1 MIINRVQPFKIYINN
16 KPLNKQNARILPQLP
31 FDTVTFAGKKKQ
43 QLIGKYDQNKVIK
56 RLTEKGAPRK
66 SVNSILDNPKKKQ
79 ALVKFIEDIEQEKI
93 KFSRTPREREVVLA
107 LDNEFSYDELQK
119 IIDWQDNIKNEKA
132 IFSRPLKTKEALAAI
147 EAGADEAQIQRAIIL
162 SNQDEEGNHY
172 LTYPITFKEGLY
184 AASKGWDDEQA
195 DVFYT
200 LRKNHIYAPDVVDN
214 PKKYQKLIELT
225 KSSTFKRPLS
235 IIEAASVVDRNYTDK
250 QIQRYIELKNK
261 KNELENDGVGQ
272 KELTEQ
278 QIFTIVG
285 NNLSDFQTD
294 YYLKYG
300 DKLGIFPIIAN
311 EKSLKRFLNLIGEFG
326 EVQTSRALLYDE
338 AKLIFDSKSE
348 VEPERVQKYI
358 DLIDKKMEP
367 HKASRLVLKFWEYR
381 NTNDINRLN
390 NKEKRELLKK
400 IMTET
405 TSFYISSTSIKDF
418 PLIPKNQEEYCEIV
432 QKLANS
438 LSNDIEKLTEKENKI
453 FEDALNNL
461 IEKIPIINLEEN
473 SKEIKKELNDISVG
487 ISEIKDNKNAKRIIE
502 KNLKI
507 LQKIANNEDFKRLSA
522 KDKKI
527 LTLATLL
534 FNINQPQGEKIQ
546 ENEAAFD
553 AFYAIQRLDL
563 DEEEQIK
570 IYEIIKNQNWQ
581 EDFREENLRKNPQ
594 ISWYFEE
601 SSENIENRDDIVEG
615 EIQKMAQD
623 IAFKTRYSNTFE
635 LTKILSKVLV
645 ENRGNNLDVF
655 DKYSKEIE
663 KYLEHIHKTQIFLP
677 QTKFPK
683 ASQIKGGEVF
693 KEKNIKNVVLD
704 LTKCDFKLEKYGF
717 EKGTTKDNLYMLLHG
732 LDRVD
737 QLSNFSTFSIIDTEA
752 LLSSSYINQANHKV
766 FRQQGVI
773 LDVNSSDI
781 HAGYYKDFGSGIK
794 KTLERAKR
802 EYIFAENDGVFKRG
816 ECRTYIPSL
825 IKQKLHLSD
834 KQYIE
839 LIKKIQNLKS
849 WTAIQK
855 FNPKVAN
862 AMKSIFDEMELGK
875 RKYGREYNEVLVSR
889 PKIQAVF
896 SYGQEYENIPIFL
909 KEYAMKNDLPIIL
922 LGD

>member
-1 MIINRVQPFKIYINN
+1 MIINRVQPFKICINN

-56 RLTEKGAPRK
+56 RLIEKGAPRK

-93 KFSRTPREREVVLA
+93 KFSRTPREREVILA

-261 KNELENDGVGQ
+261 KNELENDEVGQ

-400 IMTET
+400 IMTESN
-405 TSFYISSTSIKDF
+405 SFYACRTNVKDF

-461 IEKIPIINLEEN
+461 IEKISTINLEEN

-527 LTLATLL
+527 LTLAALL
-534 FNINQPQGEKIQ
+534 FNINQPQGEKMQ

-635 LTKILSKVLV
+635 LTKILSKALV
-645 ENRGNNLDVF
+645 ENKGNNLDVF

-663 KYLEHIHKTQIFLP
+663 KYIEHIHKTQIFLP

>member
-1 MIINRVQPFKIYINN
+1 MIINRVQPFKICINN

-56 RLTEKGAPRK
+56 RLIEKGAPRK

-93 KFSRTPREREVVLA
+93 KFSRTPREREVILA

-261 KNELENDGVGQ
+261 KNELENDEVGQ

-381 NTNDINRLN
+381 NANDINRLN

-400 IMTET
+400 IMTESN
-405 TSFYISSTSIKDF
+405 SFYACRTNVKDF

-527 LTLATLL
+527 LTLAALL
-534 FNINQPQGEKIQ
+534 FNINQPQGEKMQ

-635 LTKILSKVLV
+635 LTKILSKALV
-645 ENRGNNLDVF
+645 ENKGNNLDVF

-663 KYLEHIHKTQIFLP
+663 KYIEHIHKTQIFLP

>member
-1 MIINRVQPFKIYINN
+1 MIINRVQPFKICINN

-93 KFSRTPREREVVLA
+93 KFSRTPREREVILA

-261 KNELENDGVGQ
+261 KIELENDEVGQ
-272 KELTEQ
+272 QELTEQ

-300 DKLGIFPIIAN
+300 DKLGVFPIIAN

-326 EVQTSRALLYDE
+326 EIQTSRALLYDE

-367 HKASRLVLKFWEYR
+367 YKASRLVLKFWEYR
-381 NTNDINRLN
+381 NINDIKGLN

-400 IMTET
+400 IMTESN
-405 TSFYISSTSIKDF
+405 SFYACRTNVKDF

-438 LSNDIEKLTEKENKI
+438 LSNDIEKLAEKENKI

-461 IEKIPIINLEEN
+461 IEKISTINLEEN

-487 ISEIKDNKNAKRIIE
+487 ISEIKDSKNAKRIIK

-507 LQKIANNEDFKRLSA
+507 LQKIAGSEDFKRLSA

-534 FNINQPQGEKIQ
+534 YNINQPQGEKMQ

-581 EDFREENLRKNPQ
+581 EDFKEENLRKNPQ

-623 IAFKTRYSNTFE
+623 IAFKTRYGNTFE
-635 LTKILSKVLV
+635 LTKILSKALV

-704 LTKCDFKLEKYGF
+704 LNKCDFKLEKYGF

-737 QLSNFSTFSIIDTEA
+737 QLSNFSTFSIIDAEA

-781 HAGYYKDFGSGIK
+781 HAGYYKDFGSGMK

>member
-1 MIINRVQPFKIYINN
+1 MIINRVQPFKICINN

-66 SVNSILDNPKKKQ
+66 SINSILDNPKKKQ

-93 KFSRTPREREVVLA
+93 KFSRTPREREVILA

-261 KNELENDGVGQ
+261 KNELENDEVGQ

-381 NTNDINRLN
+381 NANDINRLN

-400 IMTET
+400 IMTESN
-405 TSFYISSTSIKDF
+405 SFYACRTNVKDF

-461 IEKIPIINLEEN
+461 IEKISTINLEEN

-527 LTLATLL
+527 LTLAALL
-534 FNINQPQGEKIQ
+534 FNINQPQGEKMQ

-635 LTKILSKVLV
+635 LTKILSKALV